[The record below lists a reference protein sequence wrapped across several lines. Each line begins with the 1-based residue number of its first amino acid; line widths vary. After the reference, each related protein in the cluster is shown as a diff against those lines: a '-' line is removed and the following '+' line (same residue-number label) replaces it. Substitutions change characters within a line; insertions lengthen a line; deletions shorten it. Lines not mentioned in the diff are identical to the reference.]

1 MEQTIRFCSTRDGVR
16 IAYAVAG
23 SGPVLV
29 KAPNWLTH
37 LEYEVQSP
45 VWRHWWGE
53 LSQDYTVI
61 RFDQRGCGLSDWNVD
76 EISFEAWVNDLE
88 AVVEA
93 AAVDKFALLGISQGS
108 GVAIEYSVRHPEK
121 VSHLVI
127 CGGFPRGRLKRGQ
140 APELQ
145 QAVMTLMLEGWG
157 KDNPAYRQMFTS
169 QFMPD
174 AKPEQMNWFNELQRV
189 STSPQNAVRIYSTS
203 AHTDIVD
210 RLQSVKAP
218 TLVLHSVGDE
228 RIPFD
233 EARLLASL
241 IPDAYLVP
249 LQSKNHLLTADEP
262 AWQVALA
269 NVRHFLATG
278 TPIPELPGQTEM
290 PMPGAGQ
297 LTPREI
303 EVLRL
308 IAEGRSNQEIAQQL
322 VISINTVTNH
332 VKNILGK
339 TGTANRTEAA
349 GFAHRQGLTTPRS

>member
-1 MEQTIRFCSTRDGVR
+1 
-16 IAYAVAG
+16 
-23 SGPVLV
+23 
-29 KAPNWLTH
+29 
-37 LEYEVQSP
+37 
-45 VWRHWWGE
+45 
-53 LSQDYTVI
+53 
-61 RFDQRGCGLSDWNVD
+61 
-76 EISFEAWVNDLE
+76 
-88 AVVEA
+88 
-93 AAVDKFALLGISQGS
+93 
-108 GVAIEYSVRHPEK
+108 
-121 VSHLVI
+121 
-127 CGGFPRGRLKRGQ
+127 
-140 APELQ
+140 
-145 QAVMTLMLEGWG
+145 MLEGWG

-308 IAEGRSNQEIAQQL
+308 IAEGRSNQEIAQEL

-349 GFAHRQGLTTPRS
+349 GFAHRQGLTAPRS